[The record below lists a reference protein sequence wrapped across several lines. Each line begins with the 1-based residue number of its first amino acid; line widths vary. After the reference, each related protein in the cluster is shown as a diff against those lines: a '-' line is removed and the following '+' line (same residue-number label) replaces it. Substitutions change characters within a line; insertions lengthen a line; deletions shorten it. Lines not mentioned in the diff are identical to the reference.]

1 MLTRRQLLV
10 HGAAALCAGTGGLVR
25 AQPQDK
31 PEAAAA
37 HLLNRLGY
45 GPRPGQLREVARDP
59 QRWLEAQLRPSQIAL
74 PATLRERLDE
84 SRFIGVDPMDPVR
97 KLAAL
102 SAVVREETKAAAGM
116 GSQETPQ
123 LVSAKQ
129 ALTDHRLAYQE
140 PAARSRIHRAL
151 ESPAQ
156 LHEAMVDF
164 WFNHFNVSQDKGW
177 CRVLTGHYEHYAIR
191 PYALGRFRD
200 LLGATAQHPAMLY
213 YLDNW
218 TSVGVPR
225 GRQQGLNENY
235 ARELMELHTLG
246 VDGGYAQKDV
256 TELARMLTGWTLVPA
271 AQPSAPPGPPGDPR
285 RIPGFWFD
293 ARRHDPN
300 EKQWLGRRVPP
311 GGQEEGERALDVL
324 AAHPATARHVC
335 FKLAQ
340 YFVADAPDPALVQRL
355 AQVFLAEDGQIVPVL
370 RALFKEPAFWSPAD
384 GGGKGLFKTPMHYSL
399 SVLRAV
405 GATPSDVNPLLAHL
419 RREGMPL
426 YRCATPDGYKTTE
439 AAWLNPAAMQRRIEF
454 ALRVARGG
462 LDPSDGPQ
470 PLPGLQELMA
480 DLGPLVTPQ
489 TRELALRNKADA
501 RLAVSLVLAGPGM
514 MRR

>member
-10 HGAAALCAGTGGLVR
+10 HGGAALCAGVGGLVR
-25 AQPQDK
+25 AQPK
-31 PEAAAA
+31 ASPEAAAA

-59 QRWLEAQLRPSQIAL
+59 NAWLEAQLRPAQIAL
-74 PATLRERLDE
+74 PATLRQKLDE
-84 SRFIGVDPMDPVR
+84 TMFIGVDPIDPVR
-97 KLAAL
+97 KFVALNAAIRD
-102 SAVVREETKAAAGM
+102 ATQEAAGM
-116 GSQETPQ
+116 AGGQETPQ
-123 LVSAKQ
+123 LAAAKK
-129 ALTDHRLAYQE
+129 ALTDHRLAYQV
-140 PAARSRIHRAL
+140 PAARSRIYRAL

-225 GRQQGLNENY
+225 GRLQGLNENY

-246 VDGGYAQKDV
+246 VDGGYSQKDV
-256 TELARMLTGWTLVPA
+256 TELARMLTGWTLAPMR
-271 AQPSAPPGPPGDPR
+271 QPSAPAGPPGDPR

-293 ARRHDPN
+293 RARHDPN

-311 GGQEEGERALDVL
+311 GGQEEGEHALDVL
-324 AAHPATARHVC
+324 AAHPATARYVC

-355 AQVFLAEDGQIVPVL
+355 AKVFLAEDGQVVPVL
-370 RALFKEPAFWSPAD
+370 RALFQEPAFWSPP
-384 GGGKGLFKTPMHYSL
+384 GGEGLFKTPMHYSF
-399 SVLRAV
+399 SVLRAIGSTPTDV
-405 GATPSDVNPLLAHL
+405 GRLLAHL
-419 RREGMPL
+419 TREGMPL

-462 LDPSDGPQ
+462 LDPSDAEP
-470 PLPGLQELMA
+470 PLPRLEELMA
-480 DLGPLVTPQ
+480 DLGPLVTPK
-489 TRELALRNKADA
+489 TREIALQHKADA
-501 RLAVSLVLAGPGM
+501 PLAVSLVLAGPGM